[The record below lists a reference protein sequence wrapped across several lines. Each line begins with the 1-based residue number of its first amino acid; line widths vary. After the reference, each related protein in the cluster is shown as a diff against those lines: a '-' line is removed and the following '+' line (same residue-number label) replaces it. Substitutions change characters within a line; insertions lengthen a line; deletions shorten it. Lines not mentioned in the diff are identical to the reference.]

1 LVKVD
6 QVVKVRIDNI
16 EKDKLRLSM
25 MEKFDVRAPPAHG
38 GMRCHAL
45 TRDVPRSSVP

>member
-1 LVKVD
+1 MKVD

-25 MEKFDVRAPPAHG
+25 MEKFDVRALPPRTPCAV
-38 GMRCHAL
+38 RLHAL
-45 TRDVPRSSVP
+45 RR